1 MRDDGAT
8 FTAHMQRAAR
18 LPRQN
23 QNLRYLLIARVV
35 ILLSYVAAPFYSI
48 YSINVLGAPVSIIGV
63 YMGVRT
69 IVALLINPVWSRL
82 SDRRGN
88 KIVMQLA
95 VAVGVI
101 MMAWV
106 VFMPGLARSL
116 NVSADVSAYALVPV
130 FALMGAYETGVGIG
144 AVNLTLEVAPPNDRA
159 IYIGLTNTILGIAY
173 LSTAVSG
180 LIVDLVG
187 YEGVFVL
194 GLILLLVASWAL
206 WRLRDPRELSM
217 KGKRMPDE
225 KPLALIRGGGDLGTG
240 VALRLH
246 RAGWRVMITELA
258 QPLVIRR
265 TVAFAS
271 AIYDGSIEVEGTVG
285 RRVSPDQ
292 LAASWASDRDSGDRR
307 SRSNPRS
314 PAATRSP

>member
-1 MRDDGAT
+1 MRDDGDT

-95 VAVGVI
+95 TAVGVV
-101 MMAWV
+101 MLAWV

-116 NVSADVSAYALVPV
+116 NVPAAVIAYAVVPV
-130 FALMGAYETGVGIG
+130 FALMGTYETGVGIG

-159 IYIGLTNTILGIAY
+159 IYIGLTNTILGVAY

-180 LIVDLVG
+180 LIVDAGRLRRRVC
-187 YEGVFVL
+187 VRL
-194 GLILLLVASWAL
+194 DLVAGGFVGVVAL
-206 WRLRDPRELSM
+206 ARSARAGDRKESECRLRNRWHSFAAGAIWAPAWRCVCS
-217 KGKRMPDE
+217 
-225 KPLALIRGGGDLGTG
+225 A
-240 VALRLH
+240 
-246 RAGWRVMITELA
+246 RAGV
-258 QPLVIRR
+258 
-265 TVAFAS
+265 
-271 AIYDGSIEVEGTVG
+271 
-285 RRVSPDQ
+285 
-292 LAASWASDRDSGDRR
+292 
-307 SRSNPRS
+307 
-314 PAATRSP
+314 